1 MFPGFH
7 IFSGF
12 FKFHFSFWDLY
23 LFLGFH
29 ICFQDFIF
37 VLICFRFS
45 STCFGAKPALLCYND
60 WTKYIA
66 FNTGNVIQIEIQ
78 QDVFSSAEE
87 GSIVSLIVS
96 VVSN

>member
-1 MFPGFH
+1 M
-7 IFSGF
+7 
-12 FKFHFSFWDLY
+12 LE
-23 LFLGFH
+23 
-29 ICFQDFIF
+29 QNQ
-37 VLICFRFS
+37 LICE
-45 STCFGAKPALLCYND
+45 YND